1 MVSFLEIQE
10 QIKALQQQADV
21 LKKTELDSV
30 IAEVKSKVQQYG
42 LTAKDLGFATAA
54 KKGSRG
60 AVAPKYAK
68 GEDTWTG
75 RGRQPKWVADHV
87 AAGGKLEDLLIK

>member
-1 MVSFLEIQE
+1 MASLLEIQE
-10 QIKALQQQADV
+10 QIKALQQQAEE

-30 IAEVKSKVQQYG
+30 IAELKSRVQLYG
-42 LTAKDLGFATAA
+42 LTAKDLGFAAAA

-60 AVAPKYAK
+60 AVAPKYSK

-75 RGRQPKWVADHV
+75 RGRQPKWVADHI
-87 AAGGKLEDLLIK
+87 AAGGKLEELLIK